1 MNAAHALAAR
11 LPRTALRRLVGVTAR
26 ADRGAPT
33 AAAAGDDGDDEVA
46 ARVAERFACDL
57 PGLVNRL
64 RHAEL
69 RALADQLLLGGATDA
84 GALRVA
90 LWRWGAIVEAGGP
103 HWLGTP
109 LQPMPELLGPRLVHV
124 ASARGLA
131 PPSARWPRPIPEPRA
146 APVAGDEPADLDELL
161 AAADRALGVRL
172 PARGPDK
179 GAWGRAAATL
189 LGVIERGADEP
200 DWRGEVEL
208 KTVPV
213 ARDRRGRW
221 RVTEDPAV
229 AMEGASPLGKLRR
242 VLWLCRAADGAGA
255 TLLSWYLLDW
265 DAEVARW
272 VRRDLHTRP
281 KGPRGTDARGWYLH
295 KRFFLD
301 AGLYATLN
309 GPAQPA

>member
-1 MNAAHALAAR
+1 MNAAHVLTAR
-11 LPRTALRRLVGVTAR
+11 LPRATLRRLLGAR
-26 ADRGAPT
+26 ARDDDDAL
-33 AAAAGDDGDDEVA
+33 AAHAGD
-46 ARVAERFACDL
+46 RFAGDL
-57 PGLVNRL
+57 SALVNRL
-64 RHAEL
+64 RHDEL
-69 RALADQLLLGGATDA
+69 RALALAVKLDGPPDA
-84 GALRVA
+84 GGLRVA
-90 LWRWGAIVEAGGP
+90 LWRWGAIVEAGGA

-109 LQPMPELLGPRLVHV
+109 VQPVPELVGPRLVQV
-124 ASARGLA
+124 AAARGMA
-131 PPSARWPRPIPEPRA
+131 PPAACWPRPLPDPRDAA
-146 APVAGDEPADLDELL
+146 APVEEPADLDELL

-172 PARGPDK
+172 PARGRDK

-213 ARDRRGRW
+213 ARDRGGRW

-242 VLWLCRAADGAGA
+242 VLWLCRATAGAGA
-255 TLLSWYLLDW
+255 VLLSWYLLDW
-265 DAEVARW
+265 DADVARW

-281 KGPRGTDARGWYLH
+281 KGPRGTEARGWYLH

-301 AGLYATLN
+301 AGLYASLN
-309 GPAQPA
+309 GPRTI

>member
-1 MNAAHALAAR
+1 MNAAHALLAR
-11 LPRTALRRLVGVTAR
+11 LPHAAVRRLAGATVRDDDA
-26 ADRGAPT
+26 ADR
-33 AAAAGDDGDDEVA
+33 AAA
-46 ARVAERFACDL
+46 RFAGDL

-64 RHAEL
+64 RQDEL
-69 RALADQLLLGGATDA
+69 RALAAALRLDGATDA
-84 GALRVA
+84 GALRAA
-90 LWRWGAIVEAGGP
+90 LWRWGAIAEAGGAQ
-103 HWLGTP
+103 HLGTA
-109 LQPMPELLGPRLVHV
+109 LQPVPQAIGARLVHV
-124 ASARGLA
+124 AAARGMA
-131 PPSARWPRPIPEPRA
+131 PPAPRWPRPLPAPRD
-146 APVAGDEPADLDELL
+146 APPPADEPADLDELL

-172 PARGPDK
+172 PARGRDK
-179 GAWGRAAATL
+179 GAWGRAAASL

-213 ARDRRGRW
+213 ARDRRGLW

-242 VLWLCRAADGAGA
+242 VLWLCRAAAGEGAA
-255 TLLSWYLLDW
+255 LLSWYLLDW
-265 DAEVARW
+265 DADVARW

-281 KGPRGTDARGWYLH
+281 KGPRGTDLRGWYLH

-309 GPAQPA
+309 GPARAA